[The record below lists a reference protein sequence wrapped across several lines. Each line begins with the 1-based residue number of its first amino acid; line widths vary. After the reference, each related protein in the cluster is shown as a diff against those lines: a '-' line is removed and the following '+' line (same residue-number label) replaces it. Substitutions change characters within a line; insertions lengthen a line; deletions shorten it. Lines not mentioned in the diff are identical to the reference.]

1 MKPIML
7 MFVLG
12 GIAACATVV
21 SCSSRAQSEPT
32 QRATREV
39 ATGSHGGARA
49 PAGSPIALPA
59 TTAAKPVDLPGLH
72 NLVAFHDG
80 YISGSV
86 PEGDAGFDSLKAM
99 GVKTII
105 SVDGAAPEVA
115 RAEARGMKYIHLPI
129 GYSGFDNERKMQL
142 IRATRDAMSAGPVYI
157 HCHHGKHRSAGAAAT
172 VAASLGW
179 ATPEAGVARMKVSGT
194 SASYKGLYARAS
206 DAEPVAAAE
215 IDAVSGDFPSVWK
228 TTNFVKAMVEVDE
241 IFDHLRD
248 IERAGWKPPSDHP
261 DLVPVAEAGRLADHF
276 RVMGTTERVMSAPA
290 DFKRWIV
297 QSERDAKA
305 IEDLLLA
312 TAGKAEIAKEDAAKL
327 SASFKLIAQS
337 CKDCHVKYR
346 D

>member
-1 MKPIML
+1 MNR
-7 MFVLG
+7 VLL
-12 GIAACATVV
+12 
-21 SCSSRAQSEPT
+21 
-32 QRATREV
+32 
-39 ATGSHGGARA
+39 
-49 PAGSPIALPA
+49 ALVMMVLLA
-59 TTAAKPVDLPGLH
+59 VGTAASCASRSRSDAEAKDASARSPARITPPSLADTKPVDFPGVH

-105 SVDGAAPEVA
+105 SVDGATPEVA

-142 IRATRDAMSAGPVYI
+142 IRATRDAMAVGPVYI

-179 ATPEAGVARMKVSGT
+179 STPEAGVARMKVSGT
-194 SASYKGLYARAS
+194 SPSYKGLYACVTRS
-206 DAEPVAAAE
+206 DIVSAEE
-215 IDAVSGDFPSVWK
+215 INAVSGEFPSVWK
-228 TTNFVKAMVEVDE
+228 TTNFVKGMVEIDE
-241 IFDHLRD
+241 TFDHLRE
-248 IERAGWKPPSDHP
+248 IERAGWKTPSDHP

-312 TAGKAEIAKEDAAKL
+312 SAGKTEIAKADAAKL
-327 SASFKLIAQS
+327 SASFKLISQS